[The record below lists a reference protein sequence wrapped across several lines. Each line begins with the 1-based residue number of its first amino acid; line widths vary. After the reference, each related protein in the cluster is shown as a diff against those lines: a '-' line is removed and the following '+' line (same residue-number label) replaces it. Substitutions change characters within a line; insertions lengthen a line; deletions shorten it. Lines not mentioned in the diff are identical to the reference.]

1 MLAPLRPD
9 EQARDFDFREYT
21 RVDKGHG
28 RLEERTIRVSSL
40 LVGHSAWPGLA
51 QVFAVTSRVTDGRTT
66 CEVRYGVTSLT
77 AAAASPAALLA
88 VVRGHW
94 QQENGRHYRR
104 DVTLGS
110 GRQQHSVAPSQQS
123 TPVVPMQVR
132 LAA

>member
-51 QVFAVTSRVTDGRTT
+51 QVFAVTSRVT
-66 CEVRYGVTSLT
+66 
-77 AAAASPAALLA
+77 ASGMRSKRHAPP
-88 VVRGHW
+88 VRG
-94 QQENGRHYRR
+94 
-104 DVTLGS
+104 
-110 GRQQHSVAPSQQS
+110 
-123 TPVVPMQVR
+123 
-132 LAA
+132 